1 MSCCGG
7 TTEPAKTTTGPTVVT
22 NESTTKKSDQSK
34 QTTGEIA
41 MKLLILGDS
50 GVGKTCLLLRFADDS
65 YSDSFISTIGIDFK
79 HRTIELDGRKIKLQ
93 IWDTAGQERYR
104 TITAAYY
111 RSAQGILMCYD
122 VTDDK
127 SFNNISN
134 WVQNINQHASVQ
146 VNKVLIGNKCD
157 SDKRQ
162 VSTEKGKT
170 LAAEYAIPFFET
182 SAKAGINVEDAFIE
196 LVRGVKKRLYDNT

>member
-1 MSCCGG
+1 MACCGG
-7 TTEPAKTTTGPTVVT
+7 TTETTKSQTGPTVVT
-22 NESTTKKSDQSK
+22 NEAAPKKSEPK
-34 QTTGEIA
+34 QATGEIA

-122 VTDDK
+122 VTDEK

-162 VSTEKGKT
+162 ITTEKGKN
-170 LAAEYAIPFFET
+170 
-182 SAKAGINVEDAFIE
+182 SCSR
-196 LVRGVKKRLYDNT
+196 VRNSVF

>member
-7 TTEPAKTTTGPTVVT
+7 TEAAKTQTGPAVVT
-22 NESTTKKSDQSK
+22 NETPSKKSEPK
-34 QTTGEIA
+34 QQTGEIA

-162 VSTEKGKT
+162 VTTEKGKA
-170 LAAEYAIPFFET
+170 LAAEYGIPFFET
-182 SAKAGINVEDAFIE
+182 SAKAGINVEEAFIE
-196 LVRGVKKRLYDNT
+196 LVRGVKKRLYDSP